1 MCDWTLASIA
11 TSSERAAAP
20 LALGPVNEDRRTVQ
34 ACPWTLSES
43 GAHGVSGA
51 AAPLVPG
58 PVNEDRRTVQACPW
72 TLSGAEAKGVSRAAA
87 PLALGP
93 GNEDR
98 LKTSS
103 TASSPAMWRTM
114 N

>member
-1 MCDWTLASIA
+1 MCGWTLASIA

-20 LALGPVNEDRRTVQ
+20 LVAGPVNEDRRTVQ

-43 GAHGVSGA
+43 GADGFSGA
-51 AAPLVPG
+51 AAA
-58 PVNEDRRTVQACPW
+58 R
-72 TLSGAEAKGVSRAAA
+72 
-87 PLALGP
+87 ALGP

-103 TASSPAMWRTM
+103 TALQSSYVAHHELGPPTSLQLDQVHEQTGAVP
-114 N
+114 